1 MLLRADTN
9 HEGGNV
15 DGLSADGDV
24 FLVDEHAGMM
34 DRVGESAL
42 LDQGLKAALEEL
54 RGGQTEHI
62 IEFALVVL
70 EETKSDH
77 SADEGLTY

>member
-1 MLLRADTN
+1 MLLRADTD
-9 HEGGNV
+9 HEGWDV
-15 DGLSADGDV
+15 DSLLSNGDV
-24 FLVDEHAGMM
+24 LLEDQDASVV

-42 LDQGLKAALEEL
+42 LDQGLKAALQEL
-54 RGGQTEHI
+54 GRGQTEHI

-77 SADEGLTY
+77 STDEGLTY